1 MEIWWDL
8 KNEHLISGSVYY
20 MRICFKENQSWKHS
34 FLLYVFSCYQCWEAR
49 FQQPKGLHR
58 QRWPTNLGMNRW
70 LDWYFRGKG
79 LITCIQ
85 SRNILCGKRAMQMIQ
100 GIQVWPSE
108 KQTLWWPQHSQVT
121 TRAFFKRLGF
131 WGPEALEL
139 SSFVDMSWMTWCW
152 GTMQWLAQRWVGG
165 CVGKRRV
172 LRRLHV
178 PPE

>member
-1 MEIWWDL
+1 MNTWFRGLFIIWGYVS
-8 KNEHLISGSVYY
+8 K
-20 MRICFKENQSWKHS
+20 RINHENIV
-34 FLLYVFSCYQCWEAR
+34 FFCMFFSCYQCWEAR